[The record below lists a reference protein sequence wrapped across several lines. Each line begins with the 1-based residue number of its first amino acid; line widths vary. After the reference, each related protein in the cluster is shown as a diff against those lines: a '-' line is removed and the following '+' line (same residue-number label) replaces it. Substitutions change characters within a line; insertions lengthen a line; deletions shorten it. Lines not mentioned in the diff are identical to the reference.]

1 MEENELQR
9 RSGVDPCVTFIDFSG
24 DVNDQHTFLLCSVS
38 FSDEQAARTLAKV
51 EW

>member
-9 RSGVDPCVTFIDFSG
+9 RSGVDPCVTFIDSM
-24 DVNDQHTFLLCSVS
+24 VMLIDQHTFLLCSVS
-38 FSDEQAARTLAKV
+38 FSDERATRTLAKV